1 MYMIVTFALSVGLK
15 QKLDKFVALCT
26 MPGRPAGT
34 RIAAEQMPKKMKE
47 LEEALKALNGD
58 RVVSAEDITN
68 CADKGLRNRAT
79 TAMVRTLSVD
89 QTVSYSRCQ
98 SDKERHQWVAE
109 YLLDPKKVKCE
120 GATSVSR
127 SSTTTDKAVTV
138 WITEEEL
145 AGPTHLNSKDNAA
158 IAVTTLVNR
167 PHEIAALAA
176 AGVKQYQWTIK
187 QHVSDAKITEAATVT
202 GSAEMTAEQA
212 QMLRDH
218 MGNSGNPGEE
228 STRPLKKHKGPLPI
242 EDKKRSGED
251 KEDQMSPEKKAHK
264 AGFSFLYFHCSL

>member
-1 MYMIVTFALSVGLK
+1 MIVTFALSVGLK

-68 CADKGLRNRAT
+68 CADKRLRNRAT
-79 TAMVRTLSVD
+79 TAMVRTLSVE
-89 QTVSYSRCQ
+89 QKVSYSRCQ

-127 SSTTTDKAVTV
+127 TSTTTDKEVAI
-138 WITEEEL
+138 WITEAEL
-145 AGPTHLNSKDNAA
+145 CGPSYLNSTDHAA
-158 IAVTTLVNR
+158 LAITSLVNR
-167 PHEIAALAA
+167 PHEIGALAA

-187 QHVSDAKITEAATVT
+187 QHVLGKAITEAATI
-202 GSAEMTAEQA
+202 GSSAEMSAEQG
-212 QMLRDH
+212 QMLRGH
-218 MGNSGNPGEE
+218 MSNSGNGEE
-228 STRPLKKHKGPLPI
+228 M
-242 EDKKRSGED
+242 
-251 KEDQMSPEKKAHK
+251 Q
-264 AGFSFLYFHCSL
+264 

>member
-1 MYMIVTFALSVGLK
+1 
-15 QKLDKFVALCT
+15 
-26 MPGRPAGT
+26 
-34 RIAAEQMPKKMKE
+34 MKE
-47 LEEALKALNGD
+47 LEDALKALNGD
-58 RVVSAEDITN
+58 RVVNAEDITS
-68 CADKGLRNRAT
+68 CPDKGLRNRAT
-79 TAMVRTLSVD
+79 TAMVRTLSVE
-89 QTVSYSRCQ
+89 QKVSYSRCQ
-98 SDKERHQWVAE
+98 SDRERHQWVAE
-109 YLLDPKKVKCE
+109 YLLDPQKVKCE

-145 AGPTHLNSKDNAA
+145 AGPAHLNSKDNAA
-158 IAVTTLVNR
+158 IAVTTLQHR

-202 GSAEMTAEQA
+202 GSAEMIAEQA